1 MPRPDRVAEFV
12 YKRSM
17 PSASSLSIRN
27 PGTGATI
34 AEIPVTTGAEIGAA
48 LARGRAAQP
57 AWGALPFSERAR
69 ALRRLTHRMLAD
81 DTLVDTLVGE
91 SGKPRYEA
99 EAIEIF
105 YTCELTRYYTGRAG
119 RRALRDDLRH
129 PFVFANKRARVVY
142 HPRGVVGV
150 IGPWNW
156 PLLNNFADCVA
167 PLVCGNAVVLKPSE
181 WTPLTSLRIE
191 ALWRELG
198 LPEGVFQVITGKG
211 DVGQALC
218 QQVDMVFFTG
228 SQKVGRQI
236 ARDAG
241 ERLIPVVLEL
251 GGKSP
256 MLVLADADLPRAAHA
271 AVWSGFAHSGQVCV
285 RTERVLVEEPVAE
298 RFIDLCAA
306 EIARL
311 RQGPSPPPGG
321 DPGAVDAD
329 VGAMTFAP
337 QVDTARAQIADAVA
351 KGARVVAGGAERADL
366 GPGRFFQPT
375 LIADATPAMAVMREE
390 TFGPVLPVM
399 RVPDAET
406 ALRIANESPLGLSGS
421 VWSRDV
427 ARARALARRLEA
439 GSVCVNDVLVNY
451 FCVEA
456 PLGGVKGSGIGLRHG
471 PEGLRQFCRLETIV
485 EDHPLL
491 GFLSPFVGRQLT
503 FPYQSRV
510 LRALRWLMRR
520 IY

>member
-1 MPRPDRVAEFV
+1 MPPAPLLTV
-12 YKRSM
+12 
-17 PSASSLSIRN
+17 RN

-34 AEIPVTTGAEIGAA
+34 QEVPTATPAEVDAA
-48 LARGRAAQP
+48 VQRARAAQP
-57 AWGALPFSERAR
+57 GWGALSFADRAR

-81 DTLVDTLVGE
+81 PTLIDALVGE

-99 EAIEIF
+99 EAIELF
-105 YTCELTRYYTGRAG
+105 YTCELTRYYTGRIG

-181 WTPLTSLRIE
+181 WTPLTSLRVQ

-198 LPEGVFQVITGKG
+198 LPEDVFQVLTGKG

-218 QQVDMVFFTG
+218 RQVDMVFFTG

-271 AVWSGFAHSGQVCV
+271 AVWSSFAHSGQVCI

-298 RFIDLCAA
+298 RFVELCKG
-306 EIARL
+306 EIAKL
-311 RQGPSPPPGG
+311 RQGPSPPPQG
-321 DPGAVDAD
+321 DSREVAFD
-329 VGAMTFAP
+329 VGAITFAP
-337 QVDTARAQIADAVA
+337 QVDTAVAQINDAVA
-351 KGARVVAGGAERADL
+351 KGARVVTGGAPRTDL
-366 GPGRFFQPT
+366 GGGRFFQPT
-375 LIADATPAMAVMREE
+375 LIADATAEMAVMNEE

-399 RVPDAET
+399 RVPDAES
-406 ALRIANESPLGLSGS
+406 ALRIANASPLGLSGS
-421 VWSRDV
+421 VWSGDV
-427 ARARALARRLEA
+427 ARARALARRLES

-456 PLGGVKGSGIGLRHG
+456 PLGGVKASGLGVRHG
-471 PEGLRQFCRLETIV
+471 PEGLRQFCRIETIV
-485 EDHPLL
+485 ENHPLL
-491 GFLSPFVGRQLT
+491 GFISPFVGRQLT

>member
-1 MPRPDRVAEFV
+1 MLQ
-12 YKRSM
+12 
-17 PSASSLSIRN
+17 ASLLTVRN

-34 AEIPVTTGAEIGAA
+34 AEIPTTTAAEVDAA
-48 LARGRAAQP
+48 VQRARAAQP
-57 AWGALPFSERAR
+57 AWGALPFAERAR
-69 ALRRLTHRMLAD
+69 ALRRLTHRLVRDPSVAD
-81 DTLVDTLVGE
+81 TIVGE

-99 EAIEIF
+99 EAFEVF

-129 PFVFANKRARVVY
+129 PLVFANKRARVVY

-156 PLLNNFADCVA
+156 PLLNNFADCVG

-198 LPEGVFQVITGKG
+198 LPEGVFQVVTGRG
-211 DVGQALC
+211 DIGQALC
-218 QQVDMVFFTG
+218 QQVDMIFFTG

-285 RTERVLVEEPVAE
+285 RTERVLVEESVAE
-298 RFIDLCAA
+298 RFVELCAA
-306 EIARL
+306 EVAKL
-311 RQGPSPPPGG
+311 RQGPSPAPGG
-321 DPGAVDAD
+321 ARSEVGVD
-329 VGAMTFAP
+329 VGAMTFPP
-337 QVDTARAQIADAVA
+337 QVDTAVAQIADALR
-351 KGARVVAGGAERADL
+351 KGGRVVAGGSARTDL
-366 GPGRFFQPT
+366 GGGRFFQPT
-375 LIADATPAMAVMREE
+375 LIVDATPEMSVMRDE
-390 TFGPVLPVM
+390 TFGPVLPIM

-406 ALRIANESPLGLSGS
+406 ALRIANASSLGLSGS

-427 ARARALARRLEA
+427 TRARALARRLEA

-456 PLGGVKGSGIGLRHG
+456 PLGGAKSSGLGLRHG
-471 PEGLRQFCRLETIV
+471 PEGLRQFCRLETVV

-491 GFLSPFVGRQLT
+491 GWLSPFIDRQLT
-503 FPYQSRV
+503 FPYRSRV

-520 IY
+520 MY